1 MIKIKSRRTVDNE
14 LEWYTEILN
23 LILRRAIYLGL
34 LLPRRSPD
42 PTPDRHGQNGAAD
55 IGVDVIQSSTNT
67 ESGAV
72 PKTLRSEPRRKK
84 SGFGGKTTRTPEPP
98 IVNFAIDLM

>member
-1 MIKIKSRRTVDNE
+1 MVYGNAIAPLKIYDKGITF
-14 LEWYTEILN
+14 N
-23 LILRRAIYLGL
+23 LILRRAIYRGF

-42 PTPDRHGQNGAAD
+42 PTPDRHGQNGPAD
-55 IGVDVIQSSTNT
+55 IGVDVIRSSSNT

-72 PKTLRSEPRRKK
+72 PETLHSEPWRKK

-98 IVNFAIDLM
+98 IVNFAIDMT